1 MTPEEKLEAFE
12 TLFGEISAG
21 LADVVGTMKTSQE
34 STSEIGSVLA
44 DMLALMESR
53 KEGRSLTELADAIKA
68 IRINVAAPVVNVD
81 VSPTPVTIQ
90 ARPIVQILE
99 RVQPG
104 DYELKVNYDNM
115 NRISSALITRVAK

>member
-1 MTPEEKLEAFE
+1 MTPEDKLQAFE
-12 TLFGEISAG
+12 TLFDEISAG

-44 DMLALMESR
+44 DMLVLMESR

-81 VSPTPVTIQ
+81 VRPTPIQNNVT
-90 ARPIVQILE
+90 PVVQILE

-104 DYELKVNYDNM
+104 DYKLKVTYDIY
-115 NRISSALITRVAK
+115 NRVDECFLSRVK

>member
-1 MTPEEKLEAFE
+1 MTPEDKLQAFE

-21 LADVVGTMKTSQE
+21 LADVVETMKTSQE

-44 DMLALMESR
+44 DMLVLMESR

-81 VSPTPVTIQ
+81 VRPTPIQNNVT
-90 ARPIVQILE
+90 PVVQILE

-104 DYELKVNYDNM
+104 DYKLKVTYDIY
-115 NRISSALITRVAK
+115 NRVDECFLSRVK